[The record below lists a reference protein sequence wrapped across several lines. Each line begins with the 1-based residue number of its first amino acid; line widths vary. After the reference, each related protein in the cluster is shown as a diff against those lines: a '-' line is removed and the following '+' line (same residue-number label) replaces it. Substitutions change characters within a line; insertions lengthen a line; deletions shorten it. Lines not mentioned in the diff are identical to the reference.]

1 MKTVTHAA
9 HLRHSGLVEFAE
21 GRVSPAHE
29 SPERAATVLAAVRA
43 RAIGPVAEST
53 AHGTAPLLRVHD
65 AGYLA
70 FLEGAWTEWVA
81 EGREG
86 PALAASWRGRGMDGP
101 VPGCV
106 DGRLGHYANDACC
119 PVVAGTWDAARG
131 AADAALTA
139 CDLLLS
145 GEPSAFAL
153 CRPPGHHAHP
163 SAMGGYCYL
172 NNAAVAARA
181 LRDAGMAR
189 VAVLD
194 VDYHHG
200 DGTQAAFYKDG
211 TVLTCSVHADPRV
224 EYPYFCGH
232 ADETGSG
239 AGEGANLNLPLPHG
253 TGLDAWLEALAAA
266 LGRIEAFGA
275 EAVVV
280 ALGVDTYAGDP
291 ISRFALAEGEFLR
304 VGGALARLR
313 RPAAFVMEGGYAVAA
328 LGENVA
334 DVLQGFLEG

>member
-1 MKTVTHAA
+1 
-9 HLRHSGLVEFAE
+9 
-21 GRVSPAHE
+21 
-29 SPERAATVLAAVRA
+29 
-43 RAIGPVAEST
+43 
-53 AHGTAPLLRVHD
+53 
-65 AGYLA
+65 
-70 FLEGAWTEWVA
+70 
-81 EGREG
+81 
-86 PALAASWRGRGMDGP
+86 
-101 VPGCV
+101 
-106 DGRLGHYANDACC
+106 
-119 PVVAGTWDAARG
+119 
-131 AADAALTA
+131 
-139 CDLLLS
+139 
-145 GEPSAFAL
+145 
-153 CRPPGHHAHP
+153 
-163 SAMGGYCYL
+163 MGGYCYL

-200 DGTQAAFYKDG
+200 DGTQAAFYSDG
-211 TVLTCSVHADPRV
+211 TVLTCSLHADPRV

-232 ADETGSG
+232 AGEVGSE

-253 TGLDAWLEALAAA
+253 TGLDAWLDALAVA
-266 LGRIEAFGA
+266 LKRIEAFGA